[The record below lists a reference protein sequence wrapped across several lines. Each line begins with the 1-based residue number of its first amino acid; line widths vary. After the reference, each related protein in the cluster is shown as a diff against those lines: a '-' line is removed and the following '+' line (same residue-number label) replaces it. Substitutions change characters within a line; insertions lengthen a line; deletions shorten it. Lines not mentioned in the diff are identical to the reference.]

1 MPFLAIVWC
10 RDADAVR
17 RVRDQ
22 YVDNDAGRI
31 VGVFTYPGKNTEF
44 CPGASCVP
52 HRRASGWTRTRRGVM
67 VCGHCKKPHRD
78 LRRRLIGALFDYL
91 GANLLKNPPRAFRT
105 PEDY

>member
-1 MPFLAIVWC
+1 M
-10 RDADAVR
+10 
-17 RVRDQ
+17 
-22 YVDNDAGRI
+22 
-31 VGVFTYPGKNTEF
+31 
-44 CPGASCVP
+44 
-52 HRRASGWTRTRRGVM
+52 M